1 MSGNM
6 PCSSRLT
13 GSMLQL
19 TGERLTL
26 EVRGHISVTLYI
38 YFCIYTLYIY
48 FVYILF
54 SFISVL

>member
-13 GSMLQL
+13 GSTLHV

-26 EVRGHISVTLYI
+26 ELRGHISVTLYI
-38 YFCIYTLYIY
+38 K
-48 FVYILF
+48 
-54 SFISVL
+54 S

>member
-38 YFCIYTLYIY
+38 N
-48 FVYILF
+48 
-54 SFISVL
+54 